1 MASVTILYFASLR
14 EQLGREGETA
24 AVAAEGESVT
34 SLLSA
39 LRAQDSALNDLFERT
54 PRIRAAI
61 NQALAGF
68 QDTVRPGDELAFFPP
83 MTGG

>member
-14 EQLGREGETA
+14 EQLGREREPA
-24 AVAAEGESVT
+24 AVAAEGASVT
-34 SLLSA
+34 SLPSA
-39 LRAQDSALNDLFERT
+39 LRAQDPALNDLFERP
-54 PRIRAAI
+54 PRIRVAI
-61 NQALAGF
+61 NQALASF